1 MAELHMPT
9 KGMHTMSAAVHA
21 DQCACFDILD
31 KDALAFPDTSEQDA
45 VVVELSDLTRHQNT
59 NMRNTASRH
68 TLNWSHLKSRH
79 PSFLSMHVTHTNSQH
94 AANIFCGFANHQR
107 SIAPDSHK
115 GIHVN

>member
-1 MAELHMPT
+1 
-9 KGMHTMSAAVHA
+9 MSAAVHA

-79 PSFLSMHVTHTNSQH
+79 PSFLSMHVTHTLNMLRT
-94 AANIFCGFANHQR
+94 FCVVLPTIREALHQTHTKA
-107 SIAPDSHK
+107 SMSTK
-115 GIHVN
+115 KNL